1 MPYSIL
7 GYLERADQCVK
18 LANLA
23 DDELVRRELLNLRQ
37 TYLKIAERLKRQ
49 GFELTTP
56 RETAATDSGHGE
68 K

>member
-1 MPYSIL
+1 MPYSVL
-7 GYLERADQCVK
+7 GYQERAEQCVK

-49 GFELTTP
+49 GFESTPP
-56 RETAATDSGHGE
+56 RETAATDSGYSE